1 MARAARE
8 TDGEAEG
15 VEIWTVDGGVLAV
28 EGGYYSYGD
37 SMELNINTC
46 IL

>member
-15 VEIWTVDGGVLAV
+15 VEIWTVDGVLAV
-28 EGGYYSYGD
+28 EGGTIA
-37 SMELNINTC
+37 MVTQWN
-46 IL
+46 